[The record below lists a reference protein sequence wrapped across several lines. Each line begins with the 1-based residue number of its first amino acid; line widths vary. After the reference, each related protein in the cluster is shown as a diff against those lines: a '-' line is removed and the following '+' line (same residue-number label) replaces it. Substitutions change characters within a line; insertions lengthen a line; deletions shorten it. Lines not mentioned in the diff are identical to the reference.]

1 MLKQFQLASIFNF
14 FVMQLTGHMV
24 VLRAKRRNNISLR
37 KTNLRNVFLIDQ
49 FSSGQG
55 SEKFKLRKKKFID
68 KMGDKDLRY
77 ERVL

>member
-49 FSSGQG
+49 FSSGRG

-68 KMGDKDLRY
+68 KMGDKDLRC
-77 ERVL
+77 EPVL